1 MSNYNVIVS
10 GHVAQKLLVYVSF
23 ISNVSLSAA
32 QTFVDE
38 YESILRRIEDNPLQ
52 FQVDTSFENPAGY
65 RRAVFAQ
72 WYKCVFKVYG
82 TNVYVDAIV
91 DCRQSEI

>member
-32 QTFVDE
+32 QT
-38 YESILRRIEDNPLQ
+38 I
-52 FQVDTSFENPAGY
+52 
-65 RRAVFAQ
+65 
-72 WYKCVFKVYG
+72 
-82 TNVYVDAIV
+82 
-91 DCRQSEI
+91 